1 MCAIFGLIDYNH
13 TLNAKQREKVLR
25 VLSQECEER
34 GTDATGY
41 AYNSRGKLT
50 VFKRPFAAHNV
61 HLKLREDANVI
72 MGHTRMATQG
82 NKLDNRNNHPFP
94 GVVGNT
100 IFALAHNGVLHNDLT
115 LRAQMKLPNTP
126 IKTDS
131 YIAVQLLEQQKT
143 LDMKSIG
150 EMAELVEG
158 SFVFTILD
166 DSNNL
171 YFVKGDN
178 PLALYHYEKYGFYVY
193 ASTEAILDRAL
204 AELRILSFEHTE
216 IQTTCGDIIKIDSA
230 GEMERGLFD
239 TSNLYAFDYRFL
251 RSSYW
256 DYPDPSNHEP
266 QDVKQLKDFA
276 ASIGISR
283 EDIDLLLCYGYFVE
297 EIEEMLYQPGVIE
310 EALCEILDE
319 CAYDYCGEF

>member
-94 GVVGNT
+94 GVAGNT
-100 IFALAHNGVLHNDLT
+100 RFALAHNGVLHNDLT
-115 LRAQMKLPNTP
+115 LRAQMRLPNTP

-143 LDMKSIG
+143 LDMKSVG

-158 SFVFTILD
+158 SFVFTVLD
-166 DSNNL
+166 EKNNM

-193 ASTEAILDRAL
+193 ASRTHTDSRYRTNL
-204 AELRILSFEHTE
+204 APMCLCCLS
-216 IQTTCGDIIKIDSA
+216 
-230 GEMERGLFD
+230 
-239 TSNLYAFDYRFL
+239 
-251 RSSYW
+251 
-256 DYPDPSNHEP
+256 
-266 QDVKQLKDFA
+266 
-276 ASIGISR
+276 
-283 EDIDLLLCYGYFVE
+283 
-297 EIEEMLYQPGVIE
+297 
-310 EALCEILDE
+310 
-319 CAYDYCGEF
+319 

>member
-13 TLNAKQREKVLR
+13 TLNAKQREKLLR
-25 VLSQECEER
+25 VLSEECEER

-41 AYNSRGKLT
+41 AFNHNGKLT
-50 VFKRPFAAHNV
+50 IYKRPLAAHKV
-61 HLKLREDANVI
+61 HIRLHEDSNVI

-82 NKLDNRNNHPFP
+82 NKLDNRNNHPFS
-94 GVVGNT
+94 GKVGNT
-100 IFALAHNGVLHNDLT
+100 SFALAHNGVLHNDIR
-115 LRAQMKLPNTP
+115 LRKQMSLPSTQV
-126 IKTDS
+126 KTDS

-143 LDMKSIG
+143 LDIQSIS

-158 SFVFTILD
+158 SFVFSVLD
-166 DSNNL
+166 EHNNV

-178 PLALYHYEKYGFYVY
+178 PLALYHYETCGLYVY

-204 AELRILSFEHTE
+204 TRLGIISIEHQK
-216 IQTTCGDIIKIDSA
+216 INISCGDILKIDNTGA
-230 GEMERGLFD
+230 MERGMFD
-239 TSNLYAFDYRFL
+239 TTNLMMYDSRYFRRDWWNVPE
-251 RSSYW
+251 SCE
-256 DYPDPSNHEP
+256 NEP

-276 ASIGISR
+276 SSIGISR
-283 EDIDLLLCYGYFVE
+283 EDIDLLLSYGYFVE

-310 EALCEILDE
+310 EALCEILNE

>member
-50 VFKRPFAAHNV
+50 VYKRPFTAHNV

-94 GVVGNT
+94 GVVNGMH
-100 IFALAHNGVLHNDLT
+100 FALAHNGVLHNDLT

-166 DSNNL
+166 EKNNM

-193 ASTEAILDRAL
+193 ASTESILDRSL
-204 AELRILSFEHTE
+204 TRLGILGFEHTE
-216 IQTTCGDIIKIDSA
+216 IDTNCGDIIKIDNT
-230 GEMERGLFD
+230 GVMERGLFD

-256 DYPDPSNHEP
+256 DYPDPGEHEP

-297 EIEEMLYQPGVIE
+297 EIEEMLYHPGDFE
-310 EALCEILDE
+310 QALAEILDE
-319 CAYDYCGEF
+319 CAFDYCGEF

>member
-1 MCAIFGLIDYNH
+1 MCAIFGLIDYNRAL
-13 TLNAKQREKVLR
+13 TTKQREKLLR

-34 GTDATGY
+34 GTDATGF

-50 VFKRPFAAHNV
+50 IFKRPFVAHNV
-61 HLKLREDANVI
+61 HLKLCEDANVV

-94 GVVGNT
+94 GVVNGTN
-100 IFALAHNGVLHNDLT
+100 FALAHNGVLHNDLE
-115 LRAQMKLPNTP
+115 LRSQLKLPSTP

-143 LDMKSIG
+143 LDIKSIG

-158 SFVFTILD
+158 TFVFTVLD

-178 PLALYHYEKYGFYVY
+178 PLALYHFEKHGFYVY
-193 ASTEAILDRAL
+193 ASTAVILERSL
-204 AELRILSFEHTE
+204 LQLGLLGFEHTE
-216 IQTTCGDIIKIDSA
+216 IKTTCGDIIKIDSKGA
-230 GEMERGLFD
+230 LERGLFD
-239 TSNLYAFDYRFL
+239 TSNLYAFDYRFF
-251 RSSYW
+251 RSRYW
-256 DYPDPSNHEP
+256 DYPDPGEHEP

-276 ASIGISR
+276 ASVGVAR

-297 EIEEMLYQPGVIE
+297 EIEEMLYQPGAIE
-310 EALCEILDE
+310 GALYEILNE